1 MGDQSR
7 SISNNQCSNNPTQ
20 AANTLI
26 SKSKSSIFRIK
37 NVEVTSA
44 YRKTYELNFSIDLIS
59 RM

>member
-1 MGDQSR
+1 MDDQSR
-7 SISNNQCSNNPTQ
+7 SISNNQCNNTLIQ

-26 SKSKSSIFRIK
+26 SNSKSSVFRNK

-44 YRKTYELNFSIDLIS
+44 YRKKNELNFSIDLIT